1 MLNHLEMRENQH
13 EQFNRLGP
21 RIHLNS
27 FLFSTDSFSQV
38 KFAICI
44 IFFKGNFW
52 MFFFDNLDLLF
63 FFGSE
68 FFGFLCF
75 RRSLIIYIYR
85 YILEYHTT

>member
-52 MFFFDNLDLLF
+52 MFFLIILDLLF
-63 FFGSE
+63 FLVRN
-68 FFGFLCF
+68 FLDF
-75 RRSLIIYIYR
+75 YVSDDP
-85 YILEYHTT
+85 